1 MAFIE
6 SLGRQTIS
14 IFHQLGAIIL
24 LLIAAVKEID
34 TIRSRETFKQCL
46 SLGVLSFPIV
56 ALTLLFTGMVLSVQI
71 AGELTKYGADFTVG
85 AIVAI
90 GVGRELGPVL
100 CGVVLAGRVGAAIT
114 AEIGTMRVTEQIDA
128 LRCMAVSPIGYLV
141 VPRLVACM
149 AMLPILNVFGVVIG
163 VGGGMIVASLSHGV
177 SSYVFMHSIRVFC
190 VPSDLYIGVIKSII
204 FGMIVALVGC
214 DRGMT
219 CTAGAEGVGN
229 WTGGPIAADSPPTG
243 DIPAGT
249 RFLHS
254 DVSAWPVTAS
264 LSAGVSGGTI
274 HMPYDKAT
282 AWPAVDGLNAN
293 PWAIVNLDGQ
303 WYAATFEWLRH
314 GQTSKPVGVLNGSKG
329 DHFKVAPLSGWRPRG
344 GERFGLMVSGLA
356 RSAER
361 NVRER
366 SNVSWVVWP

>member
-214 DRGMT
+214 DRGMN
-219 CTAGAEGVGN
+219 CTAGAEGVG
-229 WTGGPIAADSPPTG
+229 
-243 DIPAGT
+243 
-249 RFLHS
+249 
-254 DVSAWPVTAS
+254 
-264 LSAGVSGGTI
+264 
-274 HMPYDKAT
+274 KAT
-282 AWPAVDGLNAN
+282 TQSVVYSIIMLFAAN
-293 PWAIVNLDGQ
+293 YI
-303 WYAATFEWLRH
+303 
-314 GQTSKPVGVLNGSKG
+314 
-329 DHFKVAPLSGWRPRG
+329 LSSIL
-344 GERFGLMVSGLA
+344 F
-356 RSAER
+356 
-361 NVRER
+361 
-366 SNVSWVVWP
+366 

>member
-24 LLIAAVKEID
+24 LLIAAVKEIG

-90 GVGRELGPVL
+90 GIGRELGPVL

-149 AMLPILNVFGVVIG
+149 AMLPILNI
-163 VGGGMIVASLSHGV
+163 L
-177 SSYVFMHSIRVFC
+177 
-190 VPSDLYIGVIKSII
+190 
-204 FGMIVALVGC
+204 AL
-214 DRGMT
+214 
-219 CTAGAEGVGN
+219 
-229 WTGGPIAADSPPTG
+229 
-243 DIPAGT
+243 
-249 RFLHS
+249 
-254 DVSAWPVTAS
+254 
-264 LSAGVSGGTI
+264 
-274 HMPYDKAT
+274 
-282 AWPAVDGLNAN
+282 
-293 PWAIVNLDGQ
+293 
-303 WYAATFEWLRH
+303 
-314 GQTSKPVGVLNGSKG
+314 
-329 DHFKVAPLSGWRPRG
+329 
-344 GERFGLMVSGLA
+344 
-356 RSAER
+356 
-361 NVRER
+361 
-366 SNVSWVVWP
+366 

>member
-24 LLIAAVKEID
+24 LLIAAVKEIG

-90 GVGRELGPVL
+90 GIGRELGPVL

-114 AEIGTMRVTEQIDA
+114 AEIGTMRVTEQNDA

-219 CTAGAEGVGN
+219 CTAGAEGVG
-229 WTGGPIAADSPPTG
+229 
-243 DIPAGT
+243 
-249 RFLHS
+249 
-254 DVSAWPVTAS
+254 
-264 LSAGVSGGTI
+264 
-274 HMPYDKAT
+274 KAT
-282 AWPAVDGLNAN
+282 TQSVVYSIIMLFAAN
-293 PWAIVNLDGQ
+293 YI
-303 WYAATFEWLRH
+303 
-314 GQTSKPVGVLNGSKG
+314 
-329 DHFKVAPLSGWRPRG
+329 LSSIL
-344 GERFGLMVSGLA
+344 F
-356 RSAER
+356 
-361 NVRER
+361 
-366 SNVSWVVWP
+366 

>member
-14 IFHQLGAIIL
+14 IFHQLGVIIL
-24 LLIAAVKEID
+24 LLIAAVKEIG

-90 GVGRELGPVL
+90 GIGRELGPVL

-219 CTAGAEGVGN
+219 CTAGAEGVG
-229 WTGGPIAADSPPTG
+229 
-243 DIPAGT
+243 
-249 RFLHS
+249 
-254 DVSAWPVTAS
+254 
-264 LSAGVSGGTI
+264 
-274 HMPYDKAT
+274 KAT
-282 AWPAVDGLNAN
+282 TQSVVYSIIMLFAAN
-293 PWAIVNLDGQ
+293 YI
-303 WYAATFEWLRH
+303 
-314 GQTSKPVGVLNGSKG
+314 
-329 DHFKVAPLSGWRPRG
+329 LSSIL
-344 GERFGLMVSGLA
+344 F
-356 RSAER
+356 
-361 NVRER
+361 
-366 SNVSWVVWP
+366 

>member
-24 LLIAAVKEID
+24 LLIATVKEIG

-90 GVGRELGPVL
+90 GIGRELGPVL

-141 VPRLVACM
+141 VPRLVACG
-149 AMLPILNVFGVVIG
+149 N
-163 VGGGMIVASLSHGV
+163 ASHTEC
-177 SSYVFMHSIRVFC
+177 FWRCNRCRRRNDCSIPFTRRVFLC
-190 VPSDLYIGVIKSII
+190 LY
-204 FGMIVALVGC
+204 AL
-214 DRGMT
+214 
-219 CTAGAEGVGN
+219 
-229 WTGGPIAADSPPTG
+229 DSC
-243 DIPAGT
+243 IL
-249 RFLHS
+249 R
-254 DVSAWPVTAS
+254 PV
-264 LSAGVSGGTI
+264 
-274 HMPYDKAT
+274 
-282 AWPAVDGLNAN
+282 
-293 PWAIVNLDGQ
+293 
-303 WYAATFEWLRH
+303 
-314 GQTSKPVGVLNGSKG
+314 
-329 DHFKVAPLSGWRPRG
+329 
-344 GERFGLMVSGLA
+344 
-356 RSAER
+356 
-361 NVRER
+361 
-366 SNVSWVVWP
+366 

>member
-24 LLIAAVKEID
+24 LLIAAVKEIG

-90 GVGRELGPVL
+90 GIGRELGPVL

-219 CTAGAEGVGN
+219 CTAGAEGVG
-229 WTGGPIAADSPPTG
+229 
-243 DIPAGT
+243 
-249 RFLHS
+249 
-254 DVSAWPVTAS
+254 
-264 LSAGVSGGTI
+264 
-274 HMPYDKAT
+274 KAT
-282 AWPAVDGLNAN
+282 TQSVVYSIIMLFAAN
-293 PWAIVNLDGQ
+293 YI
-303 WYAATFEWLRH
+303 
-314 GQTSKPVGVLNGSKG
+314 
-329 DHFKVAPLSGWRPRG
+329 LSSILFRG
-344 GERFGLMVSGLA
+344 A
-356 RSAER
+356 YD
-361 NVRER
+361 
-366 SNVSWVVWP
+366 

>member
-24 LLIAAVKEID
+24 LLIAAVKEIG
-34 TIRSRETFKQCL
+34 TIGSRETFKQCL

-219 CTAGAEGVGN
+219 CTAGAEGVG
-229 WTGGPIAADSPPTG
+229 
-243 DIPAGT
+243 
-249 RFLHS
+249 
-254 DVSAWPVTAS
+254 
-264 LSAGVSGGTI
+264 
-274 HMPYDKAT
+274 KAT
-282 AWPAVDGLNAN
+282 TQSVVYSIIMLFAAN
-293 PWAIVNLDGQ
+293 YI
-303 WYAATFEWLRH
+303 
-314 GQTSKPVGVLNGSKG
+314 
-329 DHFKVAPLSGWRPRG
+329 LSSIL
-344 GERFGLMVSGLA
+344 F
-356 RSAER
+356 
-361 NVRER
+361 
-366 SNVSWVVWP
+366 

>member
-14 IFHQLGAIIL
+14 IFRQLGAIIL
-24 LLIAAVKEID
+24 LLIAAVKEIG

-90 GVGRELGPVL
+90 GIGRELGPVL

-219 CTAGAEGVGN
+219 CTAGAEGVG
-229 WTGGPIAADSPPTG
+229 
-243 DIPAGT
+243 
-249 RFLHS
+249 
-254 DVSAWPVTAS
+254 
-264 LSAGVSGGTI
+264 
-274 HMPYDKAT
+274 KAT
-282 AWPAVDGLNAN
+282 TQSVVYSIIMLFAAN
-293 PWAIVNLDGQ
+293 YI
-303 WYAATFEWLRH
+303 
-314 GQTSKPVGVLNGSKG
+314 
-329 DHFKVAPLSGWRPRG
+329 LSSIL
-344 GERFGLMVSGLA
+344 F
-356 RSAER
+356 
-361 NVRER
+361 
-366 SNVSWVVWP
+366 

>member
-24 LLIAAVKEID
+24 LLIAAVKEIG

-85 AIVAI
+85 AIVTI
-90 GVGRELGPVL
+90 GIGRELGPVL

-219 CTAGAEGVGN
+219 CTAGAEGVG
-229 WTGGPIAADSPPTG
+229 
-243 DIPAGT
+243 
-249 RFLHS
+249 
-254 DVSAWPVTAS
+254 
-264 LSAGVSGGTI
+264 
-274 HMPYDKAT
+274 KAT
-282 AWPAVDGLNAN
+282 TQSVVYSIIMLFAAN
-293 PWAIVNLDGQ
+293 YI
-303 WYAATFEWLRH
+303 
-314 GQTSKPVGVLNGSKG
+314 
-329 DHFKVAPLSGWRPRG
+329 LSSIL
-344 GERFGLMVSGLA
+344 F
-356 RSAER
+356 
-361 NVRER
+361 
-366 SNVSWVVWP
+366 

>member
-14 IFHQLGAIIL
+14 IFYQLGAIIL
-24 LLIAAVKEID
+24 LLIAAVKEIG

-90 GVGRELGPVL
+90 GIGRELGPVL

-219 CTAGAEGVGN
+219 CTAGAEGVG
-229 WTGGPIAADSPPTG
+229 
-243 DIPAGT
+243 
-249 RFLHS
+249 
-254 DVSAWPVTAS
+254 
-264 LSAGVSGGTI
+264 
-274 HMPYDKAT
+274 KAT
-282 AWPAVDGLNAN
+282 TQSVVYSIIMLFAAN
-293 PWAIVNLDGQ
+293 YI
-303 WYAATFEWLRH
+303 
-314 GQTSKPVGVLNGSKG
+314 
-329 DHFKVAPLSGWRPRG
+329 LSSIL
-344 GERFGLMVSGLA
+344 F
-356 RSAER
+356 
-361 NVRER
+361 
-366 SNVSWVVWP
+366 

>member
-24 LLIAAVKEID
+24 LLIAAVKEIG

-90 GVGRELGPVL
+90 GIGRELGPVL

-214 DRGMT
+214 DRGKT
-219 CTAGAEGVGN
+219 CTAGAEGVG
-229 WTGGPIAADSPPTG
+229 
-243 DIPAGT
+243 
-249 RFLHS
+249 
-254 DVSAWPVTAS
+254 
-264 LSAGVSGGTI
+264 
-274 HMPYDKAT
+274 KAT
-282 AWPAVDGLNAN
+282 TQSVVYSIIMLFAAN
-293 PWAIVNLDGQ
+293 YI
-303 WYAATFEWLRH
+303 
-314 GQTSKPVGVLNGSKG
+314 
-329 DHFKVAPLSGWRPRG
+329 LSSIL
-344 GERFGLMVSGLA
+344 F
-356 RSAER
+356 
-361 NVRER
+361 
-366 SNVSWVVWP
+366 

>member
-24 LLIAAVKEID
+24 LLIAAVKEIG

-71 AGELTKYGADFTVG
+71 SGELTKYGADFTVG

-219 CTAGAEGVGN
+219 CTAGAEGVG
-229 WTGGPIAADSPPTG
+229 
-243 DIPAGT
+243 
-249 RFLHS
+249 
-254 DVSAWPVTAS
+254 
-264 LSAGVSGGTI
+264 
-274 HMPYDKAT
+274 KAT
-282 AWPAVDGLNAN
+282 TQSVVYSIIMLFAAN
-293 PWAIVNLDGQ
+293 YI
-303 WYAATFEWLRH
+303 
-314 GQTSKPVGVLNGSKG
+314 
-329 DHFKVAPLSGWRPRG
+329 LSSIL
-344 GERFGLMVSGLA
+344 F
-356 RSAER
+356 
-361 NVRER
+361 
-366 SNVSWVVWP
+366 

>member
-24 LLIAAVKEID
+24 LLIAAVKEIG

-149 AMLPILNVFGVVIG
+149 AMLPILNVFGV
-163 VGGGMIVASLSHGV
+163 GGGMIVASLSHGV

-219 CTAGAEGVGN
+219 CTAGAEGVG
-229 WTGGPIAADSPPTG
+229 
-243 DIPAGT
+243 
-249 RFLHS
+249 
-254 DVSAWPVTAS
+254 
-264 LSAGVSGGTI
+264 
-274 HMPYDKAT
+274 KAT
-282 AWPAVDGLNAN
+282 TQSVVYSIIMLFAAN
-293 PWAIVNLDGQ
+293 YI
-303 WYAATFEWLRH
+303 
-314 GQTSKPVGVLNGSKG
+314 
-329 DHFKVAPLSGWRPRG
+329 LSSIL
-344 GERFGLMVSGLA
+344 F
-356 RSAER
+356 
-361 NVRER
+361 
-366 SNVSWVVWP
+366 